1 MGARGCTLHATMSWA
16 GDSTSTSA
24 PRGGDGGGDE
34 TARPSGSDAPASG
47 GASSALRAALA
58 ARRARRGGAEP
69 SGGGAGLSEPSEP
82 TARAYTSILG
92 PRPPRSSTNDE
103 NAPPSGISPNA
114 SPSSSLR
121 ERAALAARAKAELE
135 GDRAEAVARDS
146 LLARDAEFAEAE
158 ASVHDQIV
166 TQRALRKPQGRS
178 GLAEREI
185 SVDASLSSGEGRK
198 NWGVAKTALAMRRAA
213 VHLANVHNDRWVDV
227 DALFA
232 YYDGTYFENK
242 LGESETTFSWAER
255 EETDDEDFR
264 YCLCTDVPGWWHG
277 SHKGL
282 MCGVSCNVERRRG
295 GVARRSAHIR
305 MPEAMRKFKLTKP
318 AKETLLHAMTHC
330 YLFLTGATKE
340 HEPFYEHGARFR
352 AFCRRL
358 NTDTLTFD
366 AFRPSGGYA
375 IQFNDAGDAADVDEL
390 LKQETLDSL
399 SVEHFKM
406 LYLVSK
412 YSAFA
417 ERAHDAE
424 VWVRYQPLL
433 VLLYECIVRGVFDYD
448 YAPASAM
455 VHGKRIYMNV
465 TQEGRDHLEDLVEA
479 KYVRALRTITQDKQ
493 PVVAYQITEIGLETL
508 VNSTILKKAD
518 RRAVDEVI
526 RDPDGAL
533 LSVRYDPEAQTF
545 QLASE
550 NGFCID
556 STVTD
561 TEDVSYVSSP
571 YLPFTCRDLRR
582 PMASNAHRAAESG
595 LGASS
600 VRDELDV
607 QITVSR
613 LVILVGEWVP
623 FGCNQIMALTR
634 KLGAD
639 ERVKGGY
646 FSAHVDSR
654 STETTLEIPVGLT
667 KVAVNSCD
675 PAQWIN
681 IEAEVEFPE
690 DEGITQIENFGIR
703 YQRDGTT
710 LYGLKLEAVM
720 DKILND
726 ISLDYLSRVM
736 TDIHMDSS
744 QVTQSLTSERQA
756 TLLNMVFNGNEM
768 NRNKVNVFIAE
779 KITPKLRALRYLDG
793 DALEAELK
801 QVIGD
806 TQHAFDITEND
817 VVIFGSA
824 GVLFAGPEC
833 IQHETLLLA
842 FLALKARED
851 FVANFFNRLF
861 LVAEHTA
868 EQRRLI
874 AVHHEDP
881 THLNRIRNSLAEIN
895 EDCIMLEEIMRNLE
909 ASVEK
914 DAIPPERLPSTKAG
928 KRLFHIL
935 QIPKMEASLRGR
947 VRDCE
952 KRVSATRHEIAFLSD
967 QMANITRALREQ
979 VNRDT
984 KHLFKASSE
993 QMQLNDTS
1001 SARDVMQLVFAGSLS
1016 FGIIDRCTGEW
1027 SVVWDAWF
1035 RDSLQYTLVLSS
1047 GGGFFWVSLTLWL
1060 CVGAFVLLY
1069 MRTKRDR
1076 VTGVVHFLARLDAQV
1091 DVPRLYAYLR
1101 ARDVRG
1107 EEVVALNHADASHV
1121 RVFTYVD
1128 DGRRESLRVGEP
1140 PVTDLFDGYRP
1151 EVVLTLDTRNGVL
1164 RAAEVTVTK
1173 PKLEPARLFP
1183 RELRERLVGDLR
1195 DHDVFVEEAFAASG
1209 ARSSG
1214 IEGIFGNAAHATAAR
1229 RKRRARALETG
1240 AALVL
1245 FARRPGDAHRRE
1257 VVVETRDLAT
1267 LKERLAHKFCHKI
1280 EHVVSLATT
1289 SVVDGLEIE
1298 EDLEDDQQVRALHAY
1313 QNVEVRFRGK
1323 PDPGM
1328 STFAARARAVNRAR
1342 AAGVKATL
1350 FDEGEKNTP
1359 KGLASKEGDPDP
1371 DDFDPETFDVED
1383 LLYGVGKNGAK

>member
-1 MGARGCTLHATMSWA
+1 MPWA
-16 GDSTSTSA
+16 GDSPSTSV
-24 PRGGDGGGDE
+24 PHGGDGGGDQ
-34 TARPSGSDAPASG
+34 TARPSGSGAPESG

-58 ARRARRGGAEP
+58 TWRAHRC
-69 SGGGAGLSEPSEP
+69 GGGPNVHSEHSGQNELI
-82 TARAYTSILG
+82 AQVYTSILG
-92 PRPPRSSTNDE
+92 PRPSRSPSAGSGTANNE
-103 NAPPSGISPNA
+103 NAPFSRISPNA

-121 ERAALAARAKAELE
+121 ERAALAAREKAELD
-135 GDRAEAVARDS
+135 GDRAETAPRNILPAH
-146 LLARDAEFAEAE
+146 DADLVEVE
-158 ASVHDQIV
+158 ASVREQNV
-166 TQRALRKPQGRS
+166 TQRALRKPQGRG

-185 SVDASLSSGEGRK
+185 SAEASLSSGTGKK
-198 NWGVAKTALAMRRAA
+198 NWGLARTALAKRRAA
-213 VHLANVHNDRWVDV
+213 VHLSNVGGDRWEDIDV
-227 DALFA
+227 LFA
-232 YYDGTYFENK
+232 YYDGTYFENR
-242 LGESETTFSWAER
+242 LGESATTVSWAKR
-255 EETDDEDFR
+255 EETNDADFR
-264 YCLCTDVPGWWHG
+264 FCLCSEVPGWWHG

-295 GVARRSAHIR
+295 GVARRIAHIR
-305 MPEAMRKFKLTKP
+305 MPETMRRFKLTKP
-318 AKETLLHAMTHC
+318 TKETLLHAMTHC

-399 SVEHFKM
+399 SVEHFKI

-417 ERAHDAE
+417 ERARDAE

-433 VLLYECIVRGVFDYD
+433 VLMYECIVRGVFDYD

-479 KYVRALRTITQDKQ
+479 KYVRALRTITKDKQ
-493 PVVAYQITEIGLETL
+493 PVVAYQITKTGLETL
-508 VNSTILKKAD
+508 VNSTSFKKDD

-526 RDPDGAL
+526 RDPEGSL
-533 LSVRYDPEAQTF
+533 LSVKYDPEAQTF
-545 QLASE
+545 RLSSE
-550 NGFCID
+550 NGFCFD

-582 PMASNAHRAAESG
+582 PMASNAHRATECG
-595 LGASS
+595 IGVSS

-613 LVILVGEWVP
+613 LVILLGEWLP

-634 KLGAD
+634 KLGVD

-646 FSAHVDSR
+646 FSSHIDSR

-675 PAQWIN
+675 AAQWIN

-720 DKILND
+720 NKILND
-726 ISLDYLSRVM
+726 ISIDYLSRVM

-744 QVTQSLTSERQA
+744 QVTESLTSERQA
-756 TLLNMVFNGNEM
+756 TLLRTVFNGNEM

-806 TQHAFDITEND
+806 TQHAFDITKDD

-824 GVLFAGPEC
+824 GFLFAGPEC

-868 EQRRLI
+868 EQRRII

-881 THLNRIRNSLAEIN
+881 THVNNVRSSLAKIN
-895 EDCIMLEEIMRNLE
+895 EDCIMLEEIMRNLV

-952 KRVSATRHEIAFLSD
+952 KRVSAMRHEIAFLTE
-967 QMANITRALREQ
+967 QIANIKRALREQ

-984 KHLFKASSE
+984 KNLFKASFE
-993 QMQLNDTS
+993 QMKLNDTS
-1001 SARDVMQLVFAGSLS
+1001 GARDVMQLVFAGSLS

-1035 RDSLQYTLVLSS
+1035 RDSLQYTIVLSS
-1047 GGGFFWVSLTLWL
+1047 MSWFFWVSLTLWL
-1060 CVGAFVLLY
+1060 CVGASVFAY
-1069 MRTKRDR
+1069 MRLSRDQI
-1076 VTGVVHFLARLDAQV
+1076 TGTVHFLARLDMQV
-1091 DVPRLYAYLR
+1091 DKPKLYAYLR
-1101 ARDVRG
+1101 ARGVRS
-1107 EEVVALNHADASHV
+1107 EEVVALSHANAAHV

-1128 DGRRESLRVGEP
+1128 DGRRESTRGWEP
-1140 PVTDLFDGYRP
+1140 PVTDLWDGYRP
-1151 EVVLTLDTRNGVL
+1151 EVVLTLDTRTGVL
-1164 RAAEVTVTK
+1164 RSAEVTATK
-1173 PKLEPARLFP
+1173 PKLGPARVFP
-1183 RELRERLVGDLR
+1183 CELRERLVDDLR
-1195 DHDVFVEEAFAASG
+1195 DHDVFVKENVAASG
-1209 ARSSG
+1209 GSGPGVGRARSARPNSV
-1214 IEGIFGNAAHATAAR
+1214 EGIFGDAASAKAAETRRHAR
-1229 RKRRARALETG
+1229 RPAREPEAG
-1240 AALVL
+1240 DALVL
-1245 FARRPGDAHRRE
+1245 LARRPGDSARRE
-1257 VVVETRDLAT
+1257 VVIRTCDLAT
-1267 LKERLAHKFCHKI
+1267 LKERLARKFFH
-1280 EHVVSLATT
+1280 EPEDVVSIATT
-1289 SVVDGLEIE
+1289 SAVDGLEME
-1298 EDLEDDQQVRALHAY
+1298 EDIEDDQRVRALRDY
-1313 QNVEVRFRGK
+1313 QDVEVRFRGK
-1323 PDPGM
+1323 PDPRM
-1328 STFAARARAVNRAR
+1328 SAFAARARAVNR
-1342 AAGVKATL
+1342 
-1350 FDEGEKNTP
+1350 P
-1359 KGLASKEGDPDP
+1359 
-1371 DDFDPETFDVED
+1371 
-1383 LLYGVGKNGAK
+1383 

>member
-1 MGARGCTLHATMSWA
+1 M
-16 GDSTSTSA
+16 
-24 PRGGDGGGDE
+24 
-34 TARPSGSDAPASG
+34 
-47 GASSALRAALA
+47 
-58 ARRARRGGAEP
+58 
-69 SGGGAGLSEPSEP
+69 
-82 TARAYTSILG
+82 YTSILG
-92 PRPPRSSTNDE
+92 PRPSRSAAPGSGSANDE
-103 NAPPSGISPNA
+103 NAPPPGISPNA

-121 ERAALAARAKAELE
+121 ERAALAARAKAELDVE
-135 GDRAEAVARDS
+135 RAEAAARDS
-146 LLARDAEFAEAE
+146 LMARDAEFAEAE

-166 TQRALRKPQGRS
+166 TQRALRKPQGRG
-178 GLAEREI
+178 GLAEREV
-185 SVDASLSSGEGRK
+185 SVDASLSSGAGKK
-198 NWGVAKTALAMRRAA
+198 NWGVAKKALAMRRAA
-213 VHLANVHNDRWVDV
+213 VHLANVKTDRWVDV

-232 YYDGTYFENK
+232 YYDGIYFENR

-255 EETDDEDFR
+255 AERDDEDFR
-264 YCLCTDVPGWWHG
+264 FCLCSEVPGWWHG

-295 GVARRSAHIR
+295 GVARRTAHIR

-330 YLFLTGATKE
+330 YLFLTGAVKE

-352 AFCRRL
+352 SFCRRL
-358 NTDTLTFD
+358 NNDTLTFD
-366 AFRPSGGYA
+366 AFRPDGGYQ

-399 SVEHFKM
+399 SVEHLKI

-417 ERAHDAE
+417 ERARDAE

-433 VLLYECIVRGVFDYD
+433 VLMYECIVRGVFDYD

-479 KYVRALRTITQDKQ
+479 KYVRALRTITEDKQ
-493 PVVAYQITEIGLETL
+493 PVVAYQITETGLETL
-508 VNSTILKKAD
+508 VNGALLKKAD

-526 RDPDGAL
+526 RDPEGSL

-545 QLASE
+545 RLSSE
-550 NGFCID
+550 NGFCFD

-582 PMASNAHRAAESG
+582 PMASNAHRAAECST
-595 LGASS
+595 GASS

-646 FSAHVDSR
+646 FSSHVDSR

-675 PAQWIN
+675 AAQWIN

-736 TDIHMDSS
+736 TDIHQDSS
-744 QVTQSLTSERQA
+744 RVTESLTSERQA
-756 TLLNMVFNGNEM
+756 TLLKMVFNGNEM

-881 THLNRIRNSLAEIN
+881 THANRIRNSLAEIN

-952 KRVSATRHEIAFLSD
+952 KRVSATRHEIEFLSE
-967 QMANITRALREQ
+967 QIANVKRALREQ

-993 QMQLNDTS
+993 QMKLNDTS
-1001 SARDVMQLVFAGSLS
+1001 SARDVMQLIFAGSLS

-1035 RDSLQYTLVLSS
+1035 RDSLQYTLVLSA
-1047 GGGFFWVSLTLWL
+1047 GGGFFWVALTLWL
-1060 CVGAFVLLY
+1060 CVGASVLAY
-1069 MRTKRDR
+1069 MRRKRDQ
-1076 VTGVVHFLARLDAQV
+1076 VTGMVHFLARLDVRV
-1091 DVPRLYAYLR
+1091 DVPKFYAYLR
-1101 ARDVRG
+1101 ARGVRG
-1107 EEVVALNHADASHV
+1107 EEVVALNHADAAHM
-1121 RVFTYVD
+1121 RVFTFVD
-1128 DGRRESLRVGEP
+1128 DGRRESTRVGEP
-1140 PVTDLFDGYRP
+1140 PVTDLWDGYRP
-1151 EVVLTLDTRNGVL
+1151 EVALALDARNGVL
-1164 RAAEVTVTK
+1164 RTAEVTATK
-1173 PKLEPARLFP
+1173 PKLEPARVFP

-1195 DHDVFVEEAFAASG
+1195 SHNVLVEEDFDVHRGAG
-1209 ARSSG
+1209 RARSARSNG
-1214 IEGIFGNAAHATAAR
+1214 IEGIFGNAANSATARAKRTAR
-1229 RKRRARALETG
+1229 ELETG
-1240 AALVL
+1240 DALVL
-1245 FARRPGDAHRRE
+1245 FARRPGDVARRE
-1257 VVVETRDLAT
+1257 VVLHTRDLAT
-1267 LKERLAHKFCHKI
+1267 LKDRLARKFCHKV
-1280 EHVVSLATT
+1280 EHVVSVATT
-1289 SVVDGLEIE
+1289 TSDADGLEAE
-1298 EDLEDDQQVRALHAY
+1298 EDLEDDQQVRALRAY
-1313 QNVEVRFRGK
+1313 QGVEVRFRGK

-1342 AAGVKATL
+1342 AAGVKANL
-1350 FDEGEKNTP
+1350 FDEGETNAP
-1359 KGLASKEGDPDP
+1359 KGVASTEGDPDP

-1383 LLYGVGKNGAK
+1383 LLYGVGKKGAR